1 MLCPIAERERLVQHM
16 VDEAASLSASD
27 PTHLLRVSQLCQ
39 DHRTDAR
46 EIALVV
52 QRDAGFAA
60 VLLRLANSAFYARTT
75 PVGDIV
81 GAIMR
86 IGVGTVGTLALT
98 TPGLRLLGPDDGLR
112 HERRRLQRHAVRT
125 GLAARQ
131 IAPPAQAELALAAGL
146 VHNLGLTVMSLFQA
160 TAFAS
165 LLATAAAGAPL
176 RDSEQELLGI
186 GHAELGAR
194 VAAHWRYPE
203 ELVEAIARHDDE
215 SPSGLAAV
223 VRYGDLLVREAGM
236 GVEWPEPVP
245 TELVDEVGVEVESA
259 RERVAPLF
267 EAEGRLASGPADS
280 QHEETTALARLAQ
293 SLDSL
298 V

>member
-1 MLCPIAERERLVQHM
+1 MVCSIAARERLVQHM

-27 PTHLLRVSQLCQ
+27 PTHLLHVSQLCQ

-52 QRDAGFAA
+52 QRDAAFAA
-60 VLLRLANSAFYARTT
+60 ALLRLANSAFYARTT
-75 PVGDIV
+75 QVGDIV
-81 GAIMR
+81 GAITR

-98 TPGLRLLGPDDGLR
+98 TPGLRLRGPDDGLQR
-112 HERRRLQRHAVRT
+112 ERRRLQRHAVRT

-131 IAPPAQAELALAAGL
+131 IARPAQAELALAAGL

-160 TAFAS
+160 DAFAA
-165 LLATAAAGAPL
+165 LLATAATGAQL

-245 TELVDEVGVEVESA
+245 VALVDEIGVEVESA

-267 EAEGRLASGPADS
+267 EAEGRLASGPTGS
-280 QHEETTALARLAQ
+280 EHEEATALAQLAQ

-298 V
+298 A